1 MKKILILGAGL
12 EQSLAIREA
21 RELGYFVIACDENPR
36 AVGFANA
43 DISHV
48 IDIQNEREV
57 TRVAR
62 ECSVGGVFA
71 HAVEIPHIVANVA
84 TKLGLPCVPP
94 DVAVKAT
101 PDGQE
106 ALRKVSDTPEYQ
118 ALFRSK
124 SFTQGE
130 PDVDSC
136 QWDNPTKKL
145 VLAIYWITQSKGFVR
160 ISNSIDVSKNQARA
174 VTRIDELNKE
184 TEKSTNKTK
193 KLIRQAVEELGGF
206 PEGFFPLEPEDSN
219 EEGFIRSLVV
229 EIVNRELGPSS

>member
-1 MKKILILGAGL
+1 MNQTVESRPLHTENLWTNTPKEDGSHPIIILAQVLTERGLG
-12 EQSLAIREA
+12 
-21 RELGYFVIACDENPR
+21 V
-36 AVGFANA
+36 
-43 DISHV
+43 
-48 IDIQNEREV
+48 
-57 TRVAR
+57 
-62 ECSVGGVFA
+62 
-71 HAVEIPHIVANVA
+71 HIYETA
-84 TKLGLPCVPP
+84 LDHQGIIVPD